1 VLPSGINKASGL
13 SAALAELG
21 LSRHNAIGIGDAE
34 NDHAFLSLCECSVAV
49 SNALPMIKERAD
61 LVTLGDH
68 GDGVIELIDRI
79 ISSDL
84 TEVRLERHHIPLG
97 SRSDG
102 REVTLAPYGHN
113 LLLAGSSQGGKTTL
127 TTGIIERFIEHGYQ
141 LCIIDPEG
149 DYSSLEGV
157 VSLGDTKRAPSA
169 DEAMEL
175 LIKPEESVVI
185 NLLGIALE
193 HRPSFFI
200 NLFPRIQE
208 LRAQTGRPH
217 WIIVDEAHHL
227 LPSSWNPTPLTLP
240 QGTTGMM
247 FITLK
252 PDHVANPIIS
262 TVHTIIA
269 IGEAPD
275 QTIKAFC
282 ENAGRPLP
290 ALDPVKLAIGEAI
303 VWSLDS
309 DEGPIWIRSL
319 SSKGERRRHHR
330 KYAAGELAPEGSF
343 YFRGPEGKLNLRA
356 QNLMVFLQ
364 MADGVDDD
372 TWLHH
377 LRRGEYS
384 DWFRRVIKDEDL
396 ADDAAR
402 VENDSGLTAKE
413 SRARIRDMIE
423 RRYTAPP

>member
-1 VLPSGINKASGL
+1 
-13 SAALAELG
+13 
-21 LSRHNAIGIGDAE
+21 
-34 NDHAFLSLCECSVAV
+34 
-49 SNALPMIKERAD
+49 
-61 LVTLGDH
+61 
-68 GDGVIELIDRI
+68 
-79 ISSDL
+79 
-84 TEVRLERHHIPLG
+84 
-97 SRSDG
+97 
-102 REVTLAPYGHN
+102 
-113 LLLAGSSQGGKTTL
+113 
-127 TTGIIERFIEHGYQ
+127 
-141 LCIIDPEG
+141 
-149 DYSSLEGV
+149 
-157 VSLGDTKRAPSA
+157 
-169 DEAMEL
+169 
-175 LIKPEESVVI
+175 
-185 NLLGIALE
+185 
-193 HRPSFFI
+193 
-200 NLFPRIQE
+200 
-208 LRAQTGRPH
+208 
-217 WIIVDEAHHL
+217 
-227 LPSSWNPTPLTLP
+227 
-240 QGTTGMM
+240 
-247 FITLK
+247 
-252 PDHVANPIIS
+252 
-262 TVHTIIA
+262 
-269 IGEAPD
+269 
-275 QTIKAFC
+275 
-282 ENAGRPLP
+282 
-290 ALDPVKLAIGEAI
+290 VKLAIGEAI